1 VIGHLFRLTW
11 NRRGANALVLV
22 ELFVSFLVL
31 CAVLTGATWTAVNAT
46 RPLGFEWKDAWRIR
60 FVGGVVDME
69 AQDSLYVAML
79 RRILDE
85 AVQLPEVESAALAS
99 NTPYSGDTHSTTSW
113 VGGRQTNILS
123 SPMTVGGLAA
133 LRLELK
139 SGRWF
144 EEGDAG
150 LAWRPVVLT
159 EGLARGW
166 FGTDDPIG
174 KELPEFNDDGT
185 PSTPEDGAR
194 RSRVVGVVADYRRD
208 GELDATP
215 YAYFI
220 PANLERMT
228 FATPTNLLLR
238 LRPGTPASAE
248 EGIVRR
254 LQGSTPGFSLVVEP
268 LSRMRDFRIRSRI
281 VPLAIGGVVAF
292 FLIAMV
298 GLGLVGVLWQNVA
311 RRTPEFGVRRALGA
325 TGRGVLLQILG
336 EVLALTTLAIA
347 AGTALVLQVPLLG
360 LLPAFSPLV
369 VTAGILEASLVLYL
383 FVSFCGLYPGWLATR
398 IDPAR
403 ALQYE

>member
-11 NRRGANALVLV
+11 NRRGANALLLV
-22 ELFVSFLVL
+22 ELFVCFLVL
-31 CAVLTGATWTAVNAT
+31 CAVLTATAWTARNALE
-46 RPLGFEWKDAWRIR
+46 PLGFEWKDTWRIR
-60 FVGGVVDME
+60 FVGGIVDME
-69 AQDSLYVAML
+69 SEDGEFLVML
-79 RRILDE
+79 KRILDE
-85 AVQLPEVESAALAS
+85 AGRMPEVESAALVS
-99 NTPYSGDTHSTTSW
+99 NVPYSGDTHSTTSW

-123 SPMTVGGLAA
+123 SPITIDGLET
-133 LRLELK
+133 LRLELQA
-139 SGRWF
+139 GRWF

-150 LAWRPVVLT
+150 LAYRPVVLT

-166 FGTDDPIG
+166 FGASDPIG
-174 KELPEFNDDGT
+174 RELPEFNDDGT

-194 RSRVVGVVADYRRD
+194 RSRVIGVVADYRRD

-215 YAYFI
+215 AAYFI
-220 PANLERMT
+220 PANLERMN
-228 FATPTNLLLR
+228 FATPTSLVVR

-254 LQGSTPGFSLVVEP
+254 LQGVVPGWSVLVEP
-268 LSRMRDFRIRSRI
+268 LALMREGRLQSRI
-281 VPLAIGGVVAF
+281 VPLVVGGIVAF

-325 TGRGVLLQILG
+325 TGRGILLQILG
-336 EVLALTTLAIA
+336 EVLALTTLAVVVGA
-347 AGTALVLQVPLLG
+347 ALVAQVPILG
-360 LLPAFSPLV
+360 LLPDLSPV
-369 VTAGILEASLVLYL
+369 VLGVGVLAASLVLYL